1 MRIISKRALREYW
14 IQFPDTE
21 NQLLSW
27 YKVMETGRYNHS
39 NDILDNF
46 PFSRSIGAAR
56 YVFKIKGNHKNF
68 LNLCLL
74 VFHHRMGRR
83 SNLEIGDLEIGR
95 KQECGQ
101 GAVPVLVSE
110 VREREEA

>member
-1 MRIISKRALREYW
+1 MRIISKRTLREYW

-46 PFSRSIGAAR
+46 PFSGSIGAAR
-56 YVFKIKGNHKNF
+56 YVFKIQGNQYRLIVKINF
-68 LNLCLL
+68 DLQS
-74 VFHHRMGRR
+74 VWIRF
-83 SNLEIGDLEIGR
+83 IGTHLQYDKIDALTI
-95 KQECGQ
+95 
-101 GAVPVLVSE
+101 
-110 VREREEA
+110 

>member
-1 MRIISKRALREYW
+1 MRIISKRTLREYW

-39 NDILDNF
+39 NDIFDNF

-56 YVFKIKGNHKNF
+56 YVFKIKGNQYRLIVKINF
-68 LNLCLL
+68 DLQA
-74 VFHHRMGRR
+74 VWIRF
-83 SNLEIGDLEIGR
+83 IGTHLQYEKIDALTI
-95 KQECGQ
+95 
-101 GAVPVLVSE
+101 
-110 VREREEA
+110 